1 MAWVEVRRDGAVA
14 SVTLNRP
21 PVNALDEQFLRQIE
35 SAVAQLENDDSVR
48 AVVFRSA
55 IPGIFVAGAD
65 IKAFQQLE
73 TTQAAIGAFH
83 DCFNRIER
91 LPKPTVAAVSGH
103 ALGGGCEFA
112 LACDF
117 RLMIDDGKS
126 TIGLPEVSL
135 GIFPGAGGTQRL
147 PRIVGRARALDII
160 VHGKR
165 LKAPEAAAIGL
176 VNEAVPPGGFEER
189 VMAYAAQLAQGPTR
203 ALAVA
208 KANVLRA
215 FEVPL
220 EQGLEAEARDFLAI
234 VGTDDAQEGVRAF
247 LEKRQPTFRG
257 R

>member
-1 MAWVEVRRDGAVA
+1 
-14 SVTLNRP
+14 
-21 PVNALDEQFLRQIE
+21 
-35 SAVAQLENDDSVR
+35 
-48 AVVFRSA
+48 
-55 IPGIFVAGAD
+55 
-65 IKAFQQLE
+65 
-73 TTQAAIGAFH
+73 
-83 DCFNRIER
+83 
-91 LPKPTVAAVSGH
+91 
-103 ALGGGCEFA
+103 
-112 LACDF
+112 
-117 RLMIDDGKS
+117 
-126 TIGLPEVSL
+126 
-135 GIFPGAGGTQRL
+135 GTQRL

>member
-1 MAWVEVRRDGAVA
+1 MAWVEVQRDGGVA
-14 SVTLNRP
+14 SVILNKP
-21 PVNALDEQFLRQIE
+21 PVNALEERFLREIDD
-35 SAVAQLENDDSVR
+35 AVAALEKDDGVR

-55 IPGIFVAGAD
+55 VPGIFVAGAD
-65 IKAFQQLE
+65 IKAFQQPE
-73 TTQAAIGAFH
+73 ATKAAIAAFH

-103 ALGGGCEFA
+103 ALGGGCEFT
-112 LACDF
+112 LVCDF

-147 PRIVGRARALDII
+147 PRIVGRARALELIL
-160 VHGKR
+160 HGRR
-165 LKAPEAAAIGL
+165 LKAPEAQAIGL
-176 VNEAVPPGGFEER
+176 VHEAVPAQGFEER

-203 ALAVA
+203 ALAAA

-215 FEVPL
+215 IDVPL
-220 EQGLEAEARDFLAI
+220 AQGLEAEASDFLAI
-234 VGTDDAQEGVRAF
+234 VATDDAQEGVRAF
-247 LEKRQPTFRG
+247 LEKRKPTFRG